1 MNVPLSP
8 AHTPRLTRLGRF
20 LPLDRTPKSVKL
32 LFFLSQAIATAF
44 AFFSSFIF
52 DVVSREINIDES
64 LKGYECRGKIGLL
77 GS

>member
-44 AFFSSFIF
+44 AFFLFF
-52 DVVSREINIDES
+52 YVVSREINIDES